1 MCSKHYHAA
10 YRTENIDKVRVQK
23 TRRYHA
29 DPETMREKHAR
40 WRAGNLEKIKESSKR
55 WKAENAEKV
64 RKADKLRSL
73 RLKGFSE
80 DGYALALAVQR
91 NRCAI
96 CKTLF
101 SELETREVHAD
112 HDHRTNEPRGVLCRH
127 CNVGLGIF
135 KDSPNLLNAAA
146 EYLARPT
153 MKGITMLEPKVEEL
167 KTAVE
172 QNTAVLRELIAALTA
187 AGALQTAQ
195 ASAAAHSSP
204 AVKAV
209 VAAQKAADAKK
220 SEKVATA
227 TDVTPAAETA
237 PSASGEQSAP
247 TGESSSSE
255 PTGEMQPWAEKT
267 AAKFA
272 ELKDA
277 TADLDNVRKAVLGIN
292 SLIGREQATAV
303 LGRFG
308 VQAVTPKD
316 NKKGLDESQYA
327 DFFVLCLEVLSGK
340 VDATASMVSE

>member
-209 VAAQKAADAKK
+209 VAAQKEADAKK
-220 SEKVATA
+220 PEAA
-227 TDVTPAAETA
+227 MAAPADDA
-237 PSASGEQSAP
+237 PTASGEPSAP

-255 PTGEMQPWAEKT
+255 PTSELQPWAEKT
-267 AAKFA
+267 AVKFA

-277 TADLDNVRKAVLGIN
+277 APDLENVRKAVLGIN
-292 SLIGREQATAV
+292 SLIGRDQATAV

-327 DFFVLCLEVLSGK
+327 EFLALCLEVLSGK